1 MLSTLAPPTP
11 TTKRRDIDR
20 GRRKAPRPEGEMIRI
35 DMLRQDTNHPD
46 RRRRHQGRAS
56 CEVAGRR
63 FETEGPAPIYKL
75 TTLLWLH
82 GHGGVGFE
90 VWADRNPFGKPGGLA
105 LRGKVRNRAI
115 LVKGKPSF
123 TRKAKPDSD
132 FMPDEREVIAR
143 SAGTVVDVAG
153 VPAASGL
160 PGAVCVTRPAD
171 GPEHPQGQDRAPA
184 AFAPTPRPE
193 AA

>member
-1 MLSTLAPPTP
+1 
-11 TTKRRDIDR
+11 
-20 GRRKAPRPEGEMIRI
+20 MIRS
-35 DMLRQDTNHPD
+35 DTRHPD
-46 RRRRHQGRAS
+46 RRRRHQGRVW
-56 CEVAGRR
+56 CQVAGRR
-63 FETEGPAPIYKL
+63 FEAEGPAPIYKL

-82 GHGGVGFE
+82 GHGGVEFE
-90 VWADRNPFGKPGGLA
+90 VWDDRNPFGKPGGLA
-105 LRGKVRNRAI
+105 WRGRVRNWAL

-143 SAGTVVDVAG
+143 AAGTVVSLAK

-171 GPEHPQGQDRAPA
+171 GPRYPQEQDRAPA
-184 AFAPTPRPE
+184 ALVTAPRRE
-193 AA
+193 VA

>member
-1 MLSTLAPPTP
+1 
-11 TTKRRDIDR
+11 
-20 GRRKAPRPEGEMIRI
+20 MIYI
-35 DMLRQDTNHPD
+35 DMTRQDTRHPD

-63 FETEGPAPIYKL
+63 FEAEGPAPIYKL

-90 VWADRNPFGKPGGLA
+90 VWDDVSPFGKPGGLA
-105 LRGKVRNRAI
+105 LRGRVRIWA
-115 LVKGKPSF
+115 LLAKGKPSF

-143 SAGTVVDVAG
+143 AAGTVVDMAG

-171 GPEHPQGQDRAPA
+171 GPEHSQGQDDASAGVVGPQTPVA
-184 AFAPTPRPE
+184 A
-193 AA
+193 

>member
-1 MLSTLAPPTP
+1 
-11 TTKRRDIDR
+11 
-20 GRRKAPRPEGEMIRI
+20 MIRVQMI
-35 DMLRQDTNHPD
+35 RQDTRHPD
-46 RRRRHQGRAS
+46 RRRRHQGRAI

-63 FETEGPAPIYKL
+63 FEAEGPAPIYKL
-75 TTLLWLH
+75 CTLLWLH
-82 GHGGVGFE
+82 GHGGEEFE
-90 VWADRNPFGKPGGLA
+90 VWDDRDPFGKPGSLA
-105 LRGKVRNRAI
+105 LRGRVRNWAI

-143 SAGTVVDVAG
+143 AAGTVVDVAEA
-153 VPAASGL
+153 PAASGL
-160 PGAVCVTRPAD
+160 PGAVCVTHPAD

-184 AFAPTPRPE
+184 AFATAPWPE